1 MLGESNFGIY
11 VAYGAI
17 CLFLLIVIVM
27 FVRLAIMLSLLFL
40 SPAAEV
46 ARRLTGRQKNAEAS
60 SPATGGDRGSESPT
74 GN

>member
-46 ARRLTGRQKNAEAS
+46 GRRLTGRRKNAAGS
-60 SPATGGDRGSESPT
+60 SPAMSADGGGGTET
-74 GN
+74 HT